1 MFAHSNL
8 FNGLGR
14 WPGRFIP
21 LNRSIETTD
30 FQLFNKMLNEK
41 CFREG
46 TVHVTLG
53 MHTDYTSLYI
63 LERRETAKIGGKKK
77 VFTEKVNFLFV
88 LGLTVILNI

>member
-53 MHTDYTSLYI
+53 MHMDYTSLYV
-63 LERRETAKIGGKKK
+63 LERPETAKIAGGKGYSLKK
-77 VFTEKVNFLFV
+77 STFHLSW
-88 LGLTVILNI
+88 G